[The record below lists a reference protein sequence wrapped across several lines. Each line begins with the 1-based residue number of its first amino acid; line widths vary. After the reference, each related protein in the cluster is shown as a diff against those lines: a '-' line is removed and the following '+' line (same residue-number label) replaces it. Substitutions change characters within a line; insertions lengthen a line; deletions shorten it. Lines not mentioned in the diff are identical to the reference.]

1 MINRSITKENL
12 DAIYSETFDIEKF
25 KNVDPCGLVYELL
38 SHTDEQL
45 DIELGALFVAMIT
58 WGNRKAIR
66 QAARH
71 MLEDEMK
78 WHPGKF
84 ILSGAYEDSYCDA
97 KNGCVYRTLNRDKF
111 KEVCRNIHN
120 ALIGGIDHSKPI
132 TGKDSPTLEKFL
144 EGKSCK
150 ECIEVLCSLLSP
162 AKLGSIEKS
171 ACKRICMFM
180 RWMTRTTSPD
190 LGIWQER
197 SQKDLYAVMDV
208 HVCTLTNSIL
218 THKNA
223 SWASCC
229 ELTEIFRSWD
239 SEDPLKY
246 DIALMTL
253 SDRMD
258 AEDKMAGDQ

>member
-1 MINRSITKENL
+1 MINRAITKENL
-12 DAIYSETFDIEKF
+12 DAIYAETFNLEKF

-38 SHTDEQL
+38 SHSEDQL

-71 MLEDEMK
+71 MLEDEMQ

-84 ILSGAYEDSYCDA
+84 VMSGAFEDSYADA
-97 KNGCVYRTLNRDKF
+97 KNGCVYRTLNSTKF
-111 KEVCRNIHN
+111 KEVCRNLRE
-120 ALIGGIDHSKPI
+120 ALFTVQEQARPSANGNGPKV
-132 TGKDSPTLEKFL
+132 TLEKYL

-150 ECIEVLCSLLSP
+150 ECIEELCRLLAP
-162 AKLGSIEKS
+162 AKLGSIDKS
-171 ACKRICMFM
+171 ACKRVCMFM
-180 RWMTRTTSPD
+180 RWMTRTAMPD

-197 SQKDLYAVMDV
+197 SQRDLYAVMDV
-208 HVCTLTNSIL
+208 HVCTLTSSIL

-229 ELTEIFRSWD
+229 ELTQIFKEWD
-239 SEDPLKY
+239 ADDPLKY

-253 SDRMD
+253 SDRID
-258 AEDKMAGDQ
+258 AEEKELG

>member
-12 DAIYSETFDIEKF
+12 DAIYAETFDLERF

-38 SHTDEQL
+38 SHTEDQL

-71 MLEDEMK
+71 MLEDEMQ
-78 WHPGKF
+78 WHPGRF
-84 ILSGAYEDSYCDA
+84 VLSGAYEDSYADA
-97 KNGCVYRTLNRDKF
+97 KNGCVYRTLNSTKF
-111 KEVCRNIHN
+111 KEVCRNLQD
-120 ALIGGIDHSKPI
+120 ALSSLGDK
-132 TGKDSPTLEKFL
+132 PTLEKYL
-144 EGKSCK
+144 SGKSCK
-150 ECIEVLCSLLSP
+150 ECIEIICNLLAP

-171 ACKRICMFM
+171 ACKRICMYM
-180 RWMTRTTSPD
+180 RWMTRTTTPD
-190 LGIWQER
+190 LGVWQER

-208 HVCTLTNSIL
+208 HVCSLTSSVL

-258 AEDKMAGDQ
+258 AEDKIKNKID

>member
-1 MINRSITKENL
+1 MLLEKYYTMIDRSITKENL
-12 DAIYSETFDIEKF
+12 DAIYAETFDIEKF
-25 KNVDPCGLVYELL
+25 KNTDPCGLVYELMD
-38 SHTDEQL
+38 HTTDQL

-71 MLEDEMK
+71 LLEDEMH
-78 WHPGKF
+78 WHPGQF
-84 ILSGAYEDSYCDA
+84 VMSGAYKDSYQNA
-97 KNGCVYRTLNRDKF
+97 KNGCVYRTLNSTKF
-111 KEVCRNIHN
+111 KEVCANVQK
-120 ALIGGIDHSKPI
+120 AL
-132 TGKDSPTLEKFL
+132 TGHTTLEGYLK
-144 EGKSCK
+144 GHDCK
-150 ECIEVLCSLLSP
+150 ECIGMLCQLLAP
-162 AKLGSIEKS
+162 AKLGEPDKS

-190 LGIWQER
+190 LGIWLER

-208 HVCTLTNSIL
+208 HVCTLTSSVL

-223 SWASCC
+223 SWQSCQ
-229 ELTEIFRSWD
+229 ELTTLFRSWD
-239 SEDPLKY
+239 AEDPLKY

-258 AEDKMAGDQ
+258 AEDKLLSEKAE